1 MDGNRGKTI
10 KTFSNGVSVEFD
22 EGRIDAW
29 RVCLIDSDGGR
40 FAPKDSF
47 YFSKL
52 KELADD
58 YGVNRVYDDFVEL
71 YDETGKDVSKKVLGL
86 IDDIAEDYGKD
97 ALKANVTFTLLYLTM
112 IAEENRKNTKLGRR
126 IKRLGAYELL
136 KKNRPLDDAMS
147 FMKDMP
153 WRKIAELCEERG
165 F

>member
-1 MDGNRGKTI
+1 MGEGKKI
-10 KTFSNGVSVEFD
+10 KTFSNGTSVEFD

-29 RVCLIDSDGGR
+29 RVCLIDGEGR
-40 FAPKDSF
+40 KFVPKDSF

-58 YGVNRVYDDFVEL
+58 YGEDRVYGDFVEI
-71 YDETGKDVSKKVLGL
+71 YDVTGGDVSKKVLGT
-86 IDDIAEDYGKD
+86 IDGIAERYGED
-97 ALKANVTFTLLYLTM
+97 SLKANVTFTLLYLTM

-136 KKNRPLDDAMS
+136 KKNRPLDDAMN
-147 FMKDMP
+147 FMKNMP
-153 WRKIAELCEERG
+153 WRKIADLCEERG